1 MSRPASA
8 RSKRTAAPRARHGAR
23 KAREDA
29 DALVEYRRKRNFDA
43 TPEPAGAISKASR
56 TSGQGVFVIQKHWAS
71 RLHYDLRLEIDGVMK
86 SWAVPKGPSLDP
98 RDKRM
103 AVQVEDH
110 PMDYNRFEGRIPAGH
125 YGAGQ
130 VIVWDQGHWQAEGDP
145 AQAWR
150 DGKLKFTLSGHK
162 LHGAWTL
169 VRMSAR
175 GAEKQPPWLLI
186 KERDDAARARDEYDV
201 VDAEPDSVA
210 HLSAAAEGRTVR
222 SAAPAAA
229 KTSTQARSKGAA
241 AAASRGKRAALPAEF
256 APQLATL
263 VERAPA
269 DPKDWLF
276 ELKFDGYRMLARLDK
291 GRVKLFT
298 RNGHDWTDKL
308 PSLAAALK
316 HLPLRSGWI
325 DGEIVALGASG
336 APDFQALQNAFDG
349 RRTAQVVFYV
359 FDLPYAGG
367 EDLRALPLTERRDRL
382 QALLAD
388 VESPLLRFSEA
399 FDAPPADLVTSACR
413 IGFEGVIGKR
423 RDSPYVSR
431 RSADWIKLKCSHR
444 QEFVIGGYTDPQG
457 SREGLGSL
465 LLGVH
470 DAQGRLRYAGNVG
483 TGFDVATLAR
493 IRKQLQA
500 LTCETSPFDG
510 PVVGARGRSTKGWH
524 WVRPQLL
531 AEVSFAQWTR
541 EGRIRH
547 AVFHG
552 LRTDKKPEAI
562 VREQPRAVEGETP
575 RAGRTA
581 RPALPG
587 GLRLSNPDRVIDA
600 STGLT
605 KLDLARHYA
614 AVAPLIMPHLRG
626 RPVAVMRAPQG
637 VGGETF
643 FQKHQERFLMEGIEQ
658 LDPRLD
664 PGHGALMAVASP
676 TGLMSA
682 AQMNVIELHTWNAR
696 KDRIERP
703 DRMTFDLDPGEGVAW
718 ERVQEAAELVRG
730 LLAELGLPAFLKTS
744 GGKGLHVVVPIKRL
758 YDWDR
763 VKALS
768 HAVVLHLAATLP
780 DRFAAKSGPRNR
792 VGKIFADY
800 LRNGRGA
807 TTVAAWSARA
817 RPGMGV
823 SVPVGWDELPDLTS
837 GAHWTVQTVQ
847 ERFRVGNS
855 PWDGYDA
862 AAVSLA
868 SAFKVLG
875 VT

>member
-1 MSRPASA
+1 MSKLASSRSA
-8 RSKRTAAPRARHGAR
+8 RTAPAGRAHVAKVADDGA
-23 KAREDA
+23 DT
-29 DALVEYRRKRNFDA
+29 LSVYRRKRDFDA
-43 TPEPAGAISKASR
+43 TPEPAGTTRKASR
-56 TSGQGVFVIQKHWAS
+56 RATAPVFVIQKHWAS

-130 VIVWDQGHWQAEGDP
+130 VIVWDQGHWQPDGDP
-145 AQAWR
+145 AQGWR
-150 DGKLKFTLSGHK
+150 EGKLKFMLSGHK
-162 LHGAWTL
+162 LQGAWTL
-169 VRMSAR
+169 VRMSGR

-186 KERDDAARARDEYDV
+186 KERDDAARARDDYSV

-210 HLSAAAEGRTVR
+210 HQGPADEGRGKR
-222 SAAPAAA
+222 SAAPSKA
-229 KTSTQARSKGAA
+229 KPRTKAP
-241 AAASRGKRAALPAEF
+241 RGQRVALPAEL

-291 GRVKLFT
+291 GRVKLLT
-298 RNGHDWTDKL
+298 RNGHDWSDKL
-308 PSLAAALK
+308 PALTAALK
-316 HLPLRSGWI
+316 TLPLRSGWL

-349 RRTAQVVFYV
+349 RRTAQVVFYL
-359 FDLPYAGG
+359 FDLPYADG
-367 EDLRALPLTERRDRL
+367 EDLRALPLTERRERL
-382 QALLAD
+382 RGVLSQVKTA
-388 VESPLLRFSEA
+388 LLRFSEA

-423 RDSPYVSR
+423 RDSTYVSR

-470 DAQGRLRYAGNVG
+470 DAKGRLRYAGNVG
-483 TGFDVATLAR
+483 TGFDAATLTR
-493 IRKQLQA
+493 IRKQLQTLA
-500 LTCETSPFDG
+500 SETSPFDG
-510 PVVGARGRSTKGWH
+510 PVVAARGRSTKGWH

-552 LRTDKKPEAI
+552 LRSDKKPEAI
-562 VREQPRAVEGETP
+562 VREQPRAVEGDAP
-575 RAGRTA
+575 RGGRTA

-587 GLRLSNPDRVIDA
+587 GLRLSNPDRVIDT

-614 AVAPLIMPHLRG
+614 TVAPLIMPHLHD
-626 RPVAVMRAPQG
+626 RPVAVLRAPQG
-637 VGGETF
+637 VGGEAF
-643 FQKHQERFLMEGIEQ
+643 FQKHQERFVMEGIEQ

-664 PGHGALMAVASP
+664 PGHGALMAVANP

-718 ERVQEAAELVRG
+718 GRVQEAAELVRG

-758 YDWDR
+758 YGWDR
-763 VKALS
+763 VKGLS

-823 SVPVGWDELPDLTS
+823 SVPVRWSELPELTS

-847 ERFRVGNS
+847 ERFRIGNS

-868 SAFKVLG
+868 AAFKALG
-875 VT
+875 VK